1 MDHNLGP
8 GVGTRTDVRYPERFL
23 KFIDEVN
30 RAGGAY
36 HQMDFGQGVV
46 LNGEYEMSRYL
57 PYYGLPE
64 DLKDKSVLD
73 IGTAS
78 GFFAIE
84 CARRGGNVT
93 AIDVGD
99 GRLVEGICDGLG
111 LDVMYARKSIFDLD
125 ESWGSFDLVIC
136 GSLLLHLCDIFG
148 AVRRIRSVCKGEAI
162 VATGMIPR
170 SVDATPK
177 RSRWRELFSLTS
189 QINQRIVDP
198 RVESLPLLQF
208 VGIRTVLSDS
218 EYWTYW
224 LTNMTALK
232 KMMIDAGFSRAEEV
246 SRFTLYSVPA
256 SVNHYAT
263 PHGVV
268 RAYV

>member
-1 MDHNLGP
+1 M
-8 GVGTRTDVRYPERFL
+8 RTDVRYPERFL
-23 KFIDEVN
+23 KFIDGVN

-57 PYYGLPE
+57 PYYALPE
-64 DLKDKSVLD
+64 DLRDKSVLD

-84 CARRGGNVT
+84 CARRGANVT
-93 AIDVGD
+93 AIDVDD
-99 GRLVEGICDGLG
+99 GRLVKGICDGLG
-111 LDVMYARKSIFDLD
+111 LDVTYVRKSIFDLD
-125 ESWGSFDLVIC
+125 ESWGSFDLVVC

-148 AVRRIRSVCKGEAI
+148 AVRKIRSVSKGEAI

-177 RSRWRELFSLTS
+177 RSRWLELAAR
-189 QINQRIVDP
+189 INQRIIDS
-198 RVESLPLLQF
+198 RVEAVPLLQF
-208 VGIRTVLSDS
+208 VGIREVLSGS
-218 EYWTYW
+218 EFWTYW
-224 LTNMTALK
+224 LTNMAALK

-256 SVNHYAT
+256 SPNHYDT